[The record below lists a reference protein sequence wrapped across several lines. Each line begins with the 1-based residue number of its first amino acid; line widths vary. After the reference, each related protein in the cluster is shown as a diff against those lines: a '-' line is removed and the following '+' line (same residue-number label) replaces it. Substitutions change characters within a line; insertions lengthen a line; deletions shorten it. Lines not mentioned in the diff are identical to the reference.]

1 MTDVNPQ
8 TTADFWDAYISAA
21 EAASSVQ
28 TALRAARAAARCAP
42 LPQED
47 RRAEDTDPKTGHR
60 NGTPPL

>member
-28 TALRAARAAARCAP
+28 TALRTARAAARCAP

-47 RRAEDTDPKTGHR
+47 RRAEDADAKTGHR